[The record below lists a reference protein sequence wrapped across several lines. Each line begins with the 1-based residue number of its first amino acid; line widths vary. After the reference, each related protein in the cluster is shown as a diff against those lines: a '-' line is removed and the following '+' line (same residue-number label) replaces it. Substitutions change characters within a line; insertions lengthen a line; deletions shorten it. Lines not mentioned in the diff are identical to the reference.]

1 MQLTVQK
8 AWEVIREHGTAQ
20 ASRDSTEA
28 EHGRTSAES
37 KATVKR
43 QQLAKLDRMDCVL
56 LKELGW

>member
-20 ASRDSTEA
+20 ASQDSTEA
-28 EHGRTSAES
+28 EHGRPSADS

-43 QQLAKLDRMDCVL
+43 QQLAKLENLQQQCTPV
-56 LKELGW
+56 